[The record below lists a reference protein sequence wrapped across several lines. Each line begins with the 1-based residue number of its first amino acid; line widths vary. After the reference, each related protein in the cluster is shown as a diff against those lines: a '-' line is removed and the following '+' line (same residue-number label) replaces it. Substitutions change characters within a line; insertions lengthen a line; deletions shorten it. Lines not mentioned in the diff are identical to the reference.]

1 MNNLLDLNE
10 QRIWKLFLKN
20 YQYHAYKTQS
30 LLHNFNL
37 SLKNLCLLI
46 MWWIPILSTL
56 KKCKPIL
63 SISTKNA
70 VIKPDMLPTTQTI
83 FFNFS
88 LVYFFQTKNEPMNCV
103 KNLSNLLR
111 KNLFSS
117 FSVSK
122 FFWHNKSGYITGL
135 FWSVNYWVWS
145 VNYQILSKSNKIV
158 IECFSLVGVIVLTS
172 FHLISILLQFCGHF

>member
-1 MNNLLDLNE
+1 M
-10 QRIWKLFLKN
+10 
-20 YQYHAYKTQS
+20 
-30 LLHNFNL
+30 HNFNL

-145 VNYQILSKSNKIV
+145 VNYQILNKSNKIV

>member
-1 MNNLLDLNE
+1 MNE
-10 QRIWKLFLKN
+10 QRSWKLFLKN

-70 VIKPDMLPTTQTI
+70 VIKPDYVANHTYY
-83 FFNFS
+83 FFNFP

-122 FFWHNKSGYITGL
+122 VFLHNKSGYITGL

-145 VNYQILSKSNKIV
+145 VNYQILNKINKIV
-158 IECFSLVGVIVLTS
+158 IECFSLLGVIVLKS
-172 FHLISILLQFCGHF
+172 FHLITIVSQFWGHF